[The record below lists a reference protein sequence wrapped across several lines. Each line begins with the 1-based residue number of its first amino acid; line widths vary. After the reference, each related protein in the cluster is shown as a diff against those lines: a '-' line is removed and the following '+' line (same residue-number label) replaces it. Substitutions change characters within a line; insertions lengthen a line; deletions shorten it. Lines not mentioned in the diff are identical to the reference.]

1 MSFLNLEVKDFEKL
15 PPSQSLCHEL
25 LTDGLKHKPEVLHQM
40 PFLRESLQL
49 SRLSEW
55 IQEDHEDKTWH
66 TLCHSRYCIPNIITS
81 YPSREL
87 PRRSKLLELGEHK
100 VPLEKYSYGKFITEF
115 LDIGKRSIAEILISV
130 KASSCEGYDETGQPI
145 LGENYRRRV
154 KVAVRLAAGLILIS
168 SRDDRPT
175 GRTSLHRE
183 PSDWTVAEKSES
195 YMRKMHLE
203 HLLDEYYKGHV
214 EIQKEAREHLSRYNA
229 IPEKILIDLSL
240 KTITGEEKNVYLFV
254 KLLMEERDDLEK
266 RAAAYLRLD
275 VLTKMK
281 KEMQMYNVVIA
292 TIEKFQKYHNI
303 SEKFIFGN
311 MFATCIGLRMTMPPP
326 PTTPPHLPDC
336 FSAIILDRTGFRNP
350 APLANGQRGYDRVTT
365 TMILRQMARFHACPI
380 AMRLKKGITFRRTI
394 LPILYLNVKDYQ
406 PVPSDEELLQE
417 LISDR
422 LKNKNLRR
430 PHLENI
436 KNSQQLSRL
445 FDWIYHDGIDE
456 TWYTICHT
464 KYGIPNILITR
475 GDREAPGSSRLLE
488 MWKFTYNSCC
498 TDLAYFIYTS
508 VNTDTLGKFLSQPED
523 VNLASS
529 RRRYSSV
536 MTIDETSRSYIS
548 TMRLRQVLDDYYKG
562 SVDII
567 EENVV
572 PLRSPTSIP
581 YKCRIQVLLKTTTGK
596 QEQLAL
602 YVKMLMADQDDLRHR
617 ARTYMR
623 LDEMMNMKKEIKV
636 YNVVIPKIDSFQKG
650 LLIETEYRYQNLLAK
665 CFKARLTFHS
675 LHAQLP
681 DQNSVILLKD
691 LTFDNYKSES
701 ILRGFRGFELDTA
714 QIILRDMARFHA
726 CPIAMRLKE
735 EAQFRKQIIP
745 TLNLEVKQYKKLPP
759 IEMLS
764 RELISYGLKNIPAAH
779 RHSLRIRDSLQLC
792 RLYDWIH
799 GDQED
804 NTWYT
809 ISHSRY
815 WLNNIMTSRADSD
828 APQQSKLL
836 EMHRVGFK
844 NCCTDL
850 AFFLLTS
857 VQPDILEKRFLHF
870 LEEYYDEF
878 SRTLKMHKVALDKYT
893 YSLFTSE
900 FHAVGQRIAT
910 DILINIKTGSCEGY
924 DDAENPI
931 LGNRYRK
938 RMLAA
943 VNLMVKHGW
952 MQEVVSFPTAS
963 QRRPLQMSP
972 STS

>member
-1 MSFLNLEVKDFEKL
+1 MF
-15 PPSQSLCHEL
+15 
-25 LTDGLKHKPEVLHQM
+25 
-40 PFLRESLQL
+40 
-49 SRLSEW
+49 RL
-55 IQEDHEDKTWH
+55 
-66 TLCHSRYCIPNIITS
+66 
-81 YPSREL
+81 
-87 PRRSKLLELGEHK
+87 
-100 VPLEKYSYGKFITEF
+100 
-115 LDIGKRSIAEILISV
+115 IGR
-130 KASSCEGYDETGQPI
+130 
-145 LGENYRRRV
+145 
-154 KVAVRLAAGLILIS
+154 
-168 SRDDRPT
+168 
-175 GRTSLHRE
+175 
-183 PSDWTVAEKSES
+183 
-195 YMRKMHLE
+195 
-203 HLLDEYYKGHV
+203 
-214 EIQKEAREHLSRYNA
+214 
-229 IPEKILIDLSL
+229 
-240 KTITGEEKNVYLFV
+240 
-254 KLLMEERDDLEK
+254 
-266 RAAAYLRLD
+266 
-275 VLTKMK
+275 
-281 KEMQMYNVVIA
+281 
-292 TIEKFQKYHNI
+292 
-303 SEKFIFGN
+303 
-311 MFATCIGLRMTMPPP
+311 
-326 PTTPPHLPDC
+326 
-336 FSAIILDRTGFRNP
+336 
-350 APLANGQRGYDRVTT
+350 
-365 TMILRQMARFHACPI
+365 
-380 AMRLKKGITFRRTI
+380 
-394 LPILYLNVKDYQ
+394 
-406 PVPSDEELLQE
+406 
-417 LISDR
+417 
-422 LKNKNLRR
+422 
-430 PHLENI
+430 
-436 KNSQQLSRL
+436 
-445 FDWIYHDGIDE
+445 
-456 TWYTICHT
+456 
-464 KYGIPNILITR
+464 
-475 GDREAPGSSRLLE
+475 
-488 MWKFTYNSCC
+488 
-498 TDLAYFIYTS
+498 
-508 VNTDTLGKFLSQPED
+508 FLSQPED